1 MESEAWKRSTEQLL
15 QQALKGLSSVPYLS
29 ENNNNNNNNNNDGNT
44 STVDAAQSSRNLVLA
59 SDHLEKNV
67 ATHLEELRLPTSSLR
82 LIYALTLTLTQP

>member
-29 ENNNNNNNNNNDGNT
+29 ENNNNNNNDGNT